1 MKNRDKVFAKAW
13 DAIIGIAEYNM
24 RYIDTLPMADMQNI
38 LKTKDV
44 RVFEMDEMDAVAA
57 RSEEEAVKYYT
68 ELTGVEINEV
78 SEIPRD
84 YMVWEDESMKRKCSV
99 DSILTELWD
108 DEPFIVFTQEY

>member
-1 MKNRDKVFAKAW
+1 MDHVSKAW
-13 DAIIGIAEYNM
+13 ETIIGIVQFNM
-24 RYIDTLPMADMQNI
+24 RYTEPFPMADMQTI

-44 RVFEMDEMDAVAA
+44 KVFEMDEMDAVAA

-68 ELTGVEINEV
+68 ELTGVEVNEV

-84 YMVWEDESMKRKCSV
+84 YKVWEDETMKRKRSV

-108 DEPFIVFTQEY
+108 DEPFIIFSKEY